1 MTSIDDLIA
10 QGLIE
15 RVRSDHE
22 SARSGVG
29 EAQKHLRSVSAISS
43 TDPNGAFALLWDA
56 SRKAIAAHML
66 AAGLRV
72 KTDRPGAH
80 RAVVI
85 YAEAALAEM
94 LVDHVAHFDR
104 MRRTRNR
111 SEYGPRTIM
120 SDEVL
125 ADLVHAEALVAVV
138 VEQLQ

>member
-22 SARSGVG
+22 GARSRVG
-29 EAQKHLRSVSAISS
+29 EAQKHLHSVSAISS
-43 TDPNGAFALLWDA
+43 TDPNGAFGLLWDA

-66 AAGLRV
+66 AAGFRV
-72 KTDRPGAH
+72 KADRPGAH
-80 RAVVI
+80 RAVVL
-85 YAEAALAEM
+85 YAEAALAEL

-111 SEYGPRTIM
+111 SEYGPRTIT

-125 ADLVHAEALVAVV
+125 ADLAHAEALVAVT